1 MLLGRVLGELSQAA
15 KINCLNVDSETDET
29 VSSDSEVTGHNSYAM
44 SSPELDLHLESE
56 RDFFNRLLTR
66 RKELTGQ
73 PNSDTDP
80 VGCPCSVSVP
90 FKWEEKP
97 GKPKHQDPQMST
109 VALRLPPVQKS
120 NSVSRDTNLV
130 SNYPRTLSERL
141 RSILQPKL
149 HTIKLYETSE
159 AKGEVDPG
167 KIALD
172 VLHYPEEFQWRSLRN
187 SSPISIFE
195 GPDSSPS
202 SCSSL
207 SLLSYCSSNNR
218 PLTSSSARHMQNYVP
233 ALLANRLIPVT
244 EMLNAVPVDN
254 SDSQF
259 FKFLPVKGG
268 DVGLPELCRVKS
280 VKGDF
285 SSNAKKI
292 NSQRSVSWGG
302 AEFISRGQPKSVPS
316 PVMKLKHCNTNVEVD
331 NCSVSAAP
339 VVLKCVSNRSASD
352 PHSSN
357 NSSIESAKSASSRGH
372 CHSSQ
377 GIPKRSKHLDK
388 VNKDFNDSH
397 EEDSRQS
404 QLIDSYEKKFKDV
417 KLQQKRWHFSMPQR
431 MNKVSCCSA
440 NASTTI
446 NCCSSRRAT
455 HTINCKGRRKNKVSL
470 PKHQKLQME
479 LRKLQ
484 EKDEIQK

>member
-15 KINCLNVDSETDET
+15 KVNCLNVDSETDES
-29 VSSDSEVTGHNSYAM
+29 VSSDSEANGYNSCAK

-73 PNSDTDP
+73 TKSDADL
-80 VGCPCSVSVP
+80 VCPCSVSVP

-97 GKPKHQDPQMST
+97 GKPKHQDPQMNT

-120 NSVSRDTNLV
+120 NSVGRDTNLV

-141 RSILQPKL
+141 RNILQPKL
-149 HTIKLYETSE
+149 HTIKLYESE
-159 AKGEVDPG
+159 EEGKGEVDPS
-167 KIALD
+167 KIALN
-172 VLHYPEEFQWRSLRN
+172 VLHYPEEFAWRSLRN

-218 PLTSSSARHMQNYVP
+218 PLTSSSARHMQNSVP

-244 EMLNAVPVDN
+244 EMLNAVPVDVDP

-259 FKFLPVKGG
+259 LKFVPLKVG

-280 VKGDF
+280 VKADF
-285 SSNAKKI
+285 SSHAKKL

-316 PVMKLKHCNTNVEVD
+316 PDLRQKHCHTNVDVD
-331 NCSVSAAP
+331 NSSVS
-339 VVLKCVSNRSASD
+339 KCVSNGVASD
-352 PHSSN
+352 PN
-357 NSSIESAKSASSRGH
+357 P
-372 CHSSQ
+372 SQ
-377 GIPKRSKHLDK
+377 GIPNRSKHFDK
-388 VNKDFNDSH
+388 VNKDFNASH

-404 QLIDSYEKKFKDV
+404 QLIESYEKKFKDV
-417 KLQQKRWHFSMPQR
+417 KLQQKRWHFSMRQR
-431 MNKVSCCSA
+431 MSKVSCCST

-446 NCCSSRRAT
+446 TCCSSRRPT
-455 HTINCKGRRKNKVSL
+455 HTTNCKGRRKNKVSL
-470 PKHQKLQME
+470 PKHQRLQVE